1 MVCTKDKEDGGELW
15 LCSEWPKVDM
25 MVLSSRWQWQLP
37 ISCIE
42 YGWPLVVLVLPSI
55 NS

>member
-25 MVLSSRWQWQLP
+25 MVLSSMWQWQLFRFHAY
-37 ISCIE
+37 SMA
-42 YGWPLVVLVLPSI
+42 GL
-55 NS
+55 